1 MSKKPSGSEFRT
13 RAKEREKVAQK
24 SSALLSSWLNVND
37 SRGKDDGSCNTSDMC
52 KEQPEAVQEEC
63 LTEVEAASSMEV
75 DELEDLP
82 CIAISLQGDEG
93 ENDADSVIQPCTKT
107 VEDDV
112 PTALT
117 MDVAQGEHTTHF
129 DIEFKDPGTW
139 PTALSDTERCFI
151 VSGLSKEES
160 VEPDLSNTLRDGRK
174 LTKDWFTKTL
184 SGGQKIH
191 RTWLAYSKSKNALFC
206 IPCKIFS
213 RSNSEQNISALAKEK
228 GLTQWKKLNER
239 IPEHENSLIH
249 KKCFCSWK
257 SLQSSL
263 NKGTGIDR
271 ELQDKIALEEAHW
284 RGVLYAIIDVII
296 NLAKQGSPLRG
307 SNSNESLEFGDPRC
321 ESNTNLSQPSDRSLK
336 IKITVK

>member
-37 SRGKDDGSCNTSDMC
+37 SRGKDYGSCNTSDMC

-117 MDVAQGEHTTHF
+117 MDIAQGEHTTHF

-191 RTWLAYSKSKNALFC
+191 RTWLAYSKSKNPLFC

-213 RSNSEQNISALAKEK
+213 RSNSEQNISALAKEQ
-228 GLTQWKKLNER
+228 GLTQWKKLNQR

-296 NLAKQGSPLRG
+296 NLAKQDSPLRG

-321 ESNTNLSQPSDRSLK
+321 DSVRIN
-336 IKITVK
+336 